1 MTRQVELTSLRS
13 FQLFKSL
20 FLGQRVNL
28 ASLRSFQI
36 VKGSLASAT
45 RRFSDT
51 VLAFIDMR
59 DLLFSQET
67 LLILPLGSPSYKMV
81 GGQ

>member
-1 MTRQVELTSLRS
+1 ME
-13 FQLFKSL
+13 SL
-20 FLGQRVNL
+20 FLGQKVNL

-45 RRFSDT
+45 RRFRDT
-51 VLAFIDMR
+51 ILAFIDMQ

-67 LLILPLGSPSYKMV
+67 FLILPPGSLSYKMA
-81 GGQ
+81 